1 MIYDSHAHM
10 DYFSEKEIQEIMEN
24 SKEVKVI
31 ITNSTDLKSC
41 KANFKISKKY
51 PKIKLAAGLY
61 PGKELKKEDFKP
73 FKEFVLSNKSSI
85 VAIGEI
91 GMDFSESE
99 DKETQEY
106 IFKEQLKLAKQ
117 LNLPAIIHTRKAEK
131 EVLEILEKNKDQK
144 IILHFF
150 HANFKLIKKA
160 EELGFYFSIPTNITK
175 SQHFQKMVGE
185 LPKDKILTETDSPY
199 LSPHEGKQNQPAY
212 IKESIKVIS
221 KIWKIP
227 KSKVEQQIEKNF
239 KKVFN

>member
-1 MIYDSHAHM
+1 M
-10 DYFSEKEIQEIMEN
+10 DYFKPEELKEIINN
-24 SKEVKVI
+24 SKEVRTI

-41 KANFKISKKY
+41 KANLEISKKY
-51 PKIKLAAGLY
+51 KKIKLAAGLY
-61 PGKELKKEDFKP
+61 PGKDLKKEHFKP

-91 GMDFSESE
+91 GMDFQESD
-99 DKETQEY
+99 DKQIQEQ

-117 LNLPAIIHTRKAEK
+117 LNIPAIIHSRKAEK
-131 EVLEILEKNKDQK
+131 EVIEILENHKDQK

-150 HANFKLIKKA
+150 HANFKLIKRA
-160 EELGFYFSIPTNITK
+160 EELGFYFSIPTNIVK
-175 SQHFQKMVGE
+175 SQHFQKMVKE
-185 LPKDKILTETDSPY
+185 LPKNRILTETDSPY